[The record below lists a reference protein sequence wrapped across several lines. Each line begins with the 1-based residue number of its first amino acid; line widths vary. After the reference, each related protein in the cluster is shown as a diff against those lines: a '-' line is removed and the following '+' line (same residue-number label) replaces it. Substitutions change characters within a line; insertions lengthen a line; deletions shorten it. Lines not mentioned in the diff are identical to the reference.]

1 MAGYISRL
9 RMRGRITVFALMLI
23 GVMLGMN
30 TQAGAAGSNDNT
42 ATATTPPVIAKAQ
55 KAINKND
62 FAAAYGML
70 AAKESTYSKNADLYN
85 LMGYS
90 ARKLGRYDDSMVH
103 YTKALD
109 INPKHKGALEYMGEL
124 YLTLGQPDQAKT
136 LLARLA
142 QICTFGCEEKR
153 ELQEAIAKYESEN

>member
-1 MAGYISRL
+1 MPEPLLKPPAMRL
-9 RMRGRITVFALMLI
+9 
-23 GVMLGMN
+23 N
-30 TQAGAAGSNDNT
+30 
-42 ATATTPPVIAKAQ
+42 Q

-62 FAAAYGML
+62 FAAAYDIL
-70 AAKESTYSKNADLYN
+70 AAKESAYSKNADLYN

-142 QICTFGCEEKR
+142 KICTFGCEEKR

>member
-9 RMRGRITVFALMLI
+9 RMNGHFTVFVFVMI

-30 TQAGAAGSNDNT
+30 TQASAAGSGDYT

-62 FAAAYGML
+62 FAAAYDML
-70 AAKESTYSKNADLYN
+70 AANESTYSKNADLYN

-90 ARKLGRYDDSMVH
+90 ARKLGRYDDSMAH

-142 QICTFGCEEKR
+142 KICTFGCEEKR
-153 ELQEAIAKYESEN
+153 ELQEAIARYESEN